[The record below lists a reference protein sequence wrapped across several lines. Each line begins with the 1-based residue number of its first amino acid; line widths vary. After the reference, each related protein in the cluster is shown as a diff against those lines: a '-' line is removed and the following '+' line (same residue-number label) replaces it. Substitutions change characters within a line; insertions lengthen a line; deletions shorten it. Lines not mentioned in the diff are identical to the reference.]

1 MRFRARSAGVEG
13 SGRWIGDNSKNPRFV
28 GGLVFRSDVV
38 GSLLRPAFLK
48 KAREQHEARQIGDAE
63 FKSIEDR
70 AVDEAVELQRQAG
83 ADVITDG
90 EMRRYAFYGHLIDA
104 VDGFDMFGGWAIPF
118 RNEKGEELVLPR
130 PVVVSKLRRKRP
142 LCAEEF
148 TYLRARTNH
157 PAKTTMISAQQA
169 AAYYDGKKSAG
180 AYPKIDAYLADL
192 VDILRDEVE
201 ELVRLGC
208 SYIQIDSP
216 QYAALLDPQLRE
228 GYRQRG
234 NDPDRLL
241 DISTEM
247 DNAVIAHHPGVTFGL
262 HLCRGNNQS
271 RFYASGDYGPI
282 TKVFE
287 RTRFQRFLLE
297 YDDER
302 SGGFEPLGRVTE
314 DRTVVLGLVSS
325 KKAALESKKELKR
338 RIDEASAFISLARLA
353 LSPQCG
359 FASTIEGNLLRV
371 SDQEAKLRLVAETA
385 REVWS

>member
-1 MRFRARSAGVEG
+1 MC
-13 SGRWIGDNSKNPRFV
+13 NSLEAV
-28 GGLVFRSDVV
+28 VFRSDVI
-38 GSLLRPAFLK
+38 GSLLRPASLK
-48 KAREQHEARQIGDAE
+48 AARKKHDAGQIGDAE
-63 FKSIEDR
+63 FKSVEDR
-70 AVDEAVELQRQAG
+70 AVDEAVELQQRAG
-83 ADVITDG
+83 VDVITDG

-104 VDGFDMFGGWAIPF
+104 VEGFDKVGGWAIPF

-157 PAKTTMISAQQA
+157 PAKTTMVSAQQA
-169 AAYYDGKKSAG
+169 AAYYDSKKSAG
-180 AYPKIDAYLADL
+180 AYPNIEAYLADL
-192 VDILRDEVE
+192 VDILRGEVE

-208 SYIQIDSP
+208 TYIQIDAP
-216 QYAALLDPQLRE
+216 QYAALLDPKLRE

-241 DISTEM
+241 DLSTEL
-247 DNAVIAHHPGVTFGL
+247 DNAVIGKQPGVTFGL

-271 RFYASGDYGPI
+271 KFYASGGYGPI
-282 TKVFE
+282 TKIFE

-297 YDDER
+297 YDDDR
-302 SGGFEPLGRVTE
+302 SGGFEPLRQVPR

-325 KKAALESKKELKR
+325 KKPELESKSELKR
-338 RIDEASAFISLARLA
+338 RIERASSFLPLDKLA

-359 FASTIEGNLLRV
+359 FASTIEGNLLSV
-371 SDQEAKLRLVAETA
+371 ADQEAKLRLVAETA
-385 REVWS
+385 EEIWGKEVAPGR

>member
-1 MRFRARSAGVEG
+1 M
-13 SGRWIGDNSKNPRFV
+13 
-28 GGLVFRSDVV
+28 FRSDVV
-38 GSLLRPAFLK
+38 GSLLRPEYLK
-48 KAREQHEARQIGDAE
+48 TARESHDARQITDAE
-63 FKSIEDR
+63 FKRAEDR
-70 AVDEAVELQRQAG
+70 AVEEAVELQRRSG
-83 ADVITDG
+83 IEVITDG
-90 EMRRYAFYGHLIDA
+90 EMRRYAFFGHLIDA
-104 VDGFDMFGGWAIPF
+104 VEGFDKFGGWAIPF

-148 TYLRARTNH
+148 TYLRARTSH

-169 AAYYDGKKSAG
+169 AAYYDSKKSAG

-192 VDILRDEVE
+192 VDILRDEVQ

-208 SYIQIDSP
+208 TYIQIDSP

-241 DISTEM
+241 DLSTEM
-247 DNAVIAHHPGVTFGL
+247 DNAVIGDHPGIIFGL

-271 RFYASGDYGPI
+271 KFYASGDYGPI
-282 TKVFE
+282 TKVF
-287 RTRFQRFLLE
+287 RQTRFQRFLLE

-302 SGGFEPLGRVTE
+302 SGGFEPLRQVPE

-325 KKAALESKKELKR
+325 KRAALESKDELKR
-338 RIDEASAFISLARLA
+338 RIEQASAFIPLDRLA

-359 FASTIEGNLLRV
+359 FASTLEGNLLTLA
-371 SDQEAKLRLVAETA
+371 DQEAKLRLVAETA
-385 REVWS
+385 QEVWGRAVPTRLRA